1 MTGATGSN
9 GTEILKLLAARGVRA
24 RAMVRVAGQAKGAD
38 LPPGIEIV
46 TGDFDDPPS
55 LERALQ
61 GVDRAFLLT
70 NSTERAEVQQLG
82 FVAAARR
89 SGVRH
94 IVKLSQFAETRP
106 RQCGSSAITLRWNAR
121 FVN

>member
-1 MTGATGSN
+1 MILVTCATGSN
-9 GTEILKLLAARGVRA
+9 GTEIRKLLAARGVRA
-24 RAMVRVAGQAKGAD
+24 RAMVRVGGQAKGAD

-70 NSTERAEVQQLG
+70 NSTSVPKCSNSVSSRRPEAMSGTEALDTSTAMGRLMMAVMAQWAGRA
-82 FVAAARR
+82 
-89 SGVRH
+89 
-94 IVKLSQFAETRP
+94 
-106 RQCGSSAITLRWNAR
+106 
-121 FVN
+121 